1 MKKILKSN
9 LTYCL
14 YAVISGFILA
24 SGIAL
29 FVASNSGSNIFSV
42 RSAGEIKTWLIL
54 AFGILFSL
62 ALFCIFKLRKCAYR
76 CSVPLSVFCF
86 SLLTL
91 WKLNSQHHYY
101 YITMAATVIV
111 LTFVFKEIFHD
122 RKTPRLEGALLYTVV
137 LGMAVV
143 MTSVMTM
150 GSIVRM
156 YSFNSS
162 TFDFG
167 LFAQM
172 YESMA
177 TDLTQNTTLE
187 RNELLSHFEVH
198 FSPVYYLLL
207 PFYMIFRRPEFL
219 LAAQAAVC
227 FSGVIPILLICKKQ
241 RFDGLLTILT
251 CGVFLCYPAFTG
263 ACFYDFHENFFL
275 VPFILWLLYFLD
287 KNSLPGTVVFGILM
301 LSVKEDAGLYVI
313 FIAIYALFNKKI
325 KLSRS
330 LPLLIIGVGGF
341 VAVTSLINAAGEGIK
356 VSRYGNYLYGEQDSL
371 TDVIINVLKNPAFFF
386 SSILSEEK
394 LLFILQMFLPLLF
407 IPIRTRRLS
416 DWFLI
421 APLILINLATEY
433 KYQASI
439 SFQYVFGTGA
449 ILMFLFVKNLR
460 YSKKKTKAAAA
471 AFMASVICLVGN
483 SMPKFRYIDRIDS
496 DPDYYAA
503 AREVLAEIP
512 RDKVVYS
519 NTYLTPFL
527 YDCREVYMYPFD
539 YYRSELLTDDYA
551 DYYVL
556 DSRTY
561 DTAEFNGIVEEIK
574 GNGYEVVSDRSFVL
588 VLKKADVS

>member
-1 MKKILKSN
+1 MKQNLKKN
-9 LTYCL
+9 LTYCI

-24 SGIAL
+24 SGVSLLA
-29 FVASNSGSNIFSV
+29 ASKHGSNIFTIQSV
-42 RSAGEIKTWLIL
+42 AEIKTWLIPVL
-54 AFGILFSL
+54 GVLFSL
-62 ALFCIFKLRKCAYR
+62 VLFCIFKLRKCAYR
-76 CSVPLSVFCF
+76 CTVPLSIFCF

-91 WKLNSQHHYY
+91 WKLHSQHPYY
-101 YITMAATVIV
+101 YIVMAAIVIIF
-111 LTFVFKEIFHD
+111 TFAYKEIFHD
-122 RKTPRLEGALLYTVV
+122 RKTPKLEGTLLYIIILAMTV
-137 LGMAVV
+137 L
-143 MTSVMTM
+143 MTSIMAI
-150 GSIVRM
+150 GSIGRM

-187 RNELLSHFEVH
+187 RSELLSHFAVH
-198 FSPVYYLLL
+198 FSPAYYLLL

-219 LAAQAAVC
+219 LTAQAAVC

-241 RFDGLLTILT
+241 RFDGLLTIIISA
-251 CGVFLCYPAFTG
+251 VFLCYPAFTG

-287 KNSLPGTVVFGILM
+287 KNSLTGTVIFGLLM

-313 FIAIYALFNKKI
+313 FIALYALFNRKI

-330 LPLLIIGVGGF
+330 LTLLIIGVGGF
-341 VAVTSLINAAGEGIK
+341 LAVTALIDAAGEGIK
-356 VSRYGNYLYGEQDSL
+356 VSRYGNYLYGEQESL
-371 TDVIINVLKNPAFFF
+371 KDVIINVIKNPTFFF
-386 SSILSEEK
+386 SSLLSEEK
-394 LLFILQMFLPLLF
+394 LLFIMQMFLPLLF
-407 IPIRTRRLS
+407 IPIRTRKLS

-421 APLILINLATEY
+421 APLVLINLATEY
-433 KYQASI
+433 KYQANI
-439 SFQYVFGTGA
+439 NFQYVFGSGA
-449 ILMFLFVKNLR
+449 LLLFLFVKNLR

-471 AFMASVICLVGN
+471 AFMASAICLVGN
-483 SMPKFRYIDRIDS
+483 SMPKFRYIDRLNA

-512 RDKVVYS
+512 RDKVIYS

-527 YDCREVYMYPFD
+527 YDCKEVYMYPFN
-539 YYRSELLTDDYA
+539 YYNNKLLTDDYA

-556 DSRTY
+556 DSRSS
-561 DTAEFNGIVEEIK
+561 DTGEFNRIVDEIK
-574 GNGYEVVSDRSFVL
+574 ENGYEVASDRSFVL
-588 VLKKADVS
+588 VLKKSEA